1 MTLDTARHGPL
12 EDLNLPLSPQFRA
25 SLEPFAQRFVL
36 RGEAALL
43 APLAAAFGV
52 APPAGPLSSASTGT
66 RSALWLGPDEWLLI
80 AEECPPGLEEAI
92 AAALDGV
99 FHSLVDV
106 SHRQAAVMLA
116 GPQAQEALG
125 FGVALD
131 LDLPAF
137 PVGMVART
145 MFVKAEITLWRRG
158 ERNWR
163 IEFARSFAGYVRE
176 LLLEA
181 ARGF

>member
-1 MTLDTARHGPL
+1 
-12 EDLNLPLSPQFRA
+12 
-25 SLEPFAQRFVL
+25 
-36 RGEAALL
+36 
-43 APLAAAFGV
+43 
-52 APPAGPLSSASTGT
+52 
-66 RSALWLGPDEWLLI
+66 
-80 AEECPPGLEEAI
+80 
-92 AAALDGV
+92 
-99 FHSLVDV
+99 
-106 SHRQAAVMLA
+106 MLA